1 MCMKKR
7 IAIISGLLCIALI
20 AIVIFVVW
28 CNEQKVSFV
37 DEEMGY
43 VIKHSAYED
52 GYIEKIEE
60 FRQDDLAKVTDINIG
75 YTGYYTTLAD
85 IEKCENLEMLYIGQV
100 LWGNHYYDEDR
111 EVPQPENEERVVQ
124 LQKELEG
131 ILQACPKLTM
141 LDIYNLE
148 GNFELNSLKFLENAD
163 NLIGL
168 SLIYMGDLDYTTIWK
183 CSNLVGLSLKGCEI
197 SELDGISELQNL
209 RTLILTDTEIA
220 QAGDLLNLPQ
230 LKTLYLE
237 GTPLAENEEELQK
250 IMEKFPELDMEY

>member
-7 IAIISGLLCIALI
+7 IVIISGLLCMALI

-28 CNEQKVSFV
+28 CNGQKVSFV

-60 FRQDDLAKVTDINIG
+60 FRQDDFAKVTDINIG

-85 IEKCENLEMLYIGQV
+85 IEKCENLEMLYIGG
-100 LWGNHYYDEDR
+100 LMWGDHYYDMLR

-124 LQKELEG
+124 LQNELAG
-131 ILQACPKLTM
+131 IFQACPKLRS

-148 GNFELNSLKFLENAD
+148 GNFELNSLEFLENAE
-163 NLIGL
+163 NLKGL
-168 SLIYMGDLDYTTIWK
+168 SVMNMGELDYTPIWK
-183 CSNLVGLSLKGCEI
+183 CSNIVALTLSESKI
-197 SELDGISELQNL
+197 SDLSGISELQNL
-209 RTLILTDTEIA
+209 HVLILTDTEIA

-230 LKTLYLE
+230 LETLVIE

-250 IMEKFPELDMEY
+250 IMEKFPELDIVY